1 LISVNLLPKDLRRV
15 SEPVYWRLLTV
26 LAPLVALGAMASLQY
41 VAWSD
46 AQARTAEVRAIEA
59 QLVVLQPAIDEL
71 AEAQAQRRDLE
82 ALSERAAAIREG
94 EITWSPQLTGL
105 LATLPRTNTNE
116 SVIDFADLTLR
127 TLDSPLVDP
136 ARYEGAPALAEATI
150 SGNVTTL
157 DVLSTFIG
165 NLESNGRFGVSFQS
179 ASERVDEEASTNR
192 FTYSLTV
199 GILDAT
205 QGEGP

>member
-26 LAPLVALGAMASLQY
+26 LVPLVALGAMASLQY

-82 ALSERAAAIREG
+82 ALSERAAAIRDG

-199 GILDAT
+199 GILDANP
-205 QGEGP
+205 GEGP